1 MNDNFFLNK
10 INNILSYKYSDSK
23 YEINKVT
30 NKLVSIDKFNDILD
44 YDYNTDKNNPISIK
58 TKKSSEH
65 LIGLEKMFETIV
77 NISDDEPS
85 CNLRIFFKMDHYL
98 LIFDTIQEIFNLIKY
113 YQNIHSPPEER
124 IRTNVK
130 FANEKGKQL
139 EEVKL
144 IEYNSDNSSPEEK
157 KSKKNIR
164 TANDNNRFE
173 SKGGSRDEFSN
184 FMEQNRKNYIAGLLT
199 SYSQL
204 DVGDVSGQYSSLN
217 ELYQDAQANG
227 FSKEQIQ
234 EERNKNLKI
243 YVIEGEEYF
252 SEFVG
257 SPDIFNFTNEEI
269 EKMKEE
275 IEKEETEKKEKE
287 EKEEKEKKGKKEKEK
302 KEKEEKEE
310 KEETE
315 RKEKEENEKKKNNTN
330 TNNLSSLDKSLNR
343 VIVKIN
349 EKNLDMIN
357 FNNFLKEKEE
367 ETRYSVSLGFNNI
380 LSYTSGTKYDNNNLS
395 KYFNKSYVELTPK
408 NIFEKYKLSC
418 DSYDGCE
425 PHLKKTGE
433 GYDNIS
439 LDMYFKE
446 LYYFNYVKVNPEFPE
461 CDDVI
466 KDIEDRIDILI
477 DIYYLIKDEL
487 IIELSKVLSQK
498 KSKGIS
504 KEELERL
511 VKKEKLTKL
520 LGRKI
525 IKVKYN
531 SINDVRPNLKEIFIK
546 SLYTKDLKY
555 INNNLMTSIQN
566 NYNQ

>member
-113 YQNIHSPPEER
+113 YQNIHSPPDER
-124 IRTNVK
+124 IRTTVT

-164 TANDNNRFE
+164 TANDNIRFE
-173 SKGGSRDEFSN
+173 SK
-184 FMEQNRKNYIAGLLT
+184 
-199 SYSQL
+199 
-204 DVGDVSGQYSSLN
+204 
-217 ELYQDAQANG
+217 
-227 FSKEQIQ
+227 
-234 EERNKNLKI
+234 
-243 YVIEGEEYF
+243 
-252 SEFVG
+252 
-257 SPDIFNFTNEEI
+257 
-269 EKMKEE
+269 EK
-275 IEKEETEKKEKE
+275 
-287 EKEEKEKKGKKEKEK
+287 
-302 KEKEEKEE
+302 
-310 KEETE
+310 E
-315 RKEKEENEKKKNNTN
+315 RKEKEENEKKNN
-330 TNNLSSLDKSLNR
+330 TNNLSSLDKLLNR